1 MMTGNPENTRWYA
14 RRNGTVRGPFAVEYV
29 SRYILLGR
37 IRLNDELSRD
47 GSSWQ
52 PVTDFPQLLPRE
64 LTRLESWDDYHKLVM
79 ARIKYDERVSERRQG
94 RTAQISGRDR
104 RTGKERRSIDS
115 NTEFFR
121 YLLINISSGVR
132 NWENQNS
139 RQSFR
144 VFLLMALLISLVV
157 AYFSLSMR

>member
-1 MMTGNPENTRWYA
+1 MTGNPEHARWYA
-14 RRNGTVRGPFAVEYV
+14 RRDGTVRGPFADEYV

-52 PVTDFPQLLPRE
+52 PVTDFPHLFPEE
-64 LTRLESWDDYHKLVM
+64 LSRLDTWDDYHRLVM
-79 ARIKYDERVSERRQG
+79 ARIKYDERVSDRRQG
-94 RTAQISGRDR
+94 RTAQISGRER
-104 RTGKERRSIDS
+104 RTGKERRGDDS

-121 YLLINISSGVR
+121 YLLIHRSSDMR
-132 NWENQNS
+132 NLENTHC

-144 VFLLMALLISLVV
+144 IFLLMALLISLVA

>member
-1 MMTGNPENTRWYA
+1 MMTGSPEHTRWYA
-14 RRNGTVRGPFAVEYV
+14 RRNGTVRGPFADEYV

-52 PVTDFPQLLPRE
+52 PVTDFTHLLPEE
-64 LTRLESWDDYHKLVM
+64 LSRLESWDDYHKLVM
-79 ARIKYDERVSERRQG
+79 ARIKYDERVSERRQS
-94 RTAQISGRDR
+94 RTAQIPGRER
-104 RTGKERRSIDS
+104 RTGKARRSVDN

-121 YLLINISSGVR
+121 YLLINISSDVR
-132 NWENQNS
+132 NRENDNS